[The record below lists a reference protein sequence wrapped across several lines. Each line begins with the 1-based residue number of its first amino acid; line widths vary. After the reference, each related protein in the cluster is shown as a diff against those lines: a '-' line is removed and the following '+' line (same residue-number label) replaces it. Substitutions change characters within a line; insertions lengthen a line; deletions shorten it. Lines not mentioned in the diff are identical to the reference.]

1 MTMTLST
8 RTKEAIKT
16 GLAMAIAYAIALQM
30 GWDRPYWA
38 AFAVGMISLPA
49 AGASLRKGILRMSGT
64 LVAGV
69 AALALI
75 ALFSQERWWFMIA
88 LSVYVG
94 FLTYMMMGKKNQY
107 FYQVCAFVG
116 VIICFDGAGDPVN
129 SFQTTVTRIQETGMG
144 IMVYS
149 LVIVF
154 LWPLNTRD
162 ELNKVT
168 LQLVTAQHGLFK
180 IIRLM
185 MTGGGAGT
193 DFRSQSVQ
201 TVQLLTKLEPVL
213 DAAEADSYD
222 VWNVR
227 HQWRRFLHES
237 KALMETL
244 VRFQANFRDIEKFD
258 LHKLLPNV
266 EALSAELEMRFDLI
280 QGMLAGEAPERV
292 PQTIALVI
300 DKPELAM
307 LSHFEKAAL
316 AVTKIQIERL
326 EALSRGLFDCTAN
339 IKGFIRQPLT
349 VPREEALQAGLALD
363 PDRLAAV
370 IRVIAGLWL
379 AFFIWVYIDPPG
391 HDGFVVLTVSMGLG
405 MAKAPQLRVSK
416 VFLPVIL
423 SCLFA
428 GGLYL
433 LVMPH
438 LSGYMQLGTMIFA
451 ATFGIAYL
459 FSEPRQALSRNM
471 ALVFFPV
478 ITSINNQQSYS
489 FGQAANTTLE
499 AVLIIALL
507 VVTWYIPY
515 NRQPEKMFLRL
526 LRRFF
531 RQTGFLLSPPIL
543 YIGQTTGVVGWWERL
558 RYRND
563 LLAIPDQLGMW
574 GAMVDQRKFVGGRP
588 EQVQL
593 MVTRLHMLAHRLHE
607 LFEARRNPQA
617 QFLIQ
622 ELGEYIRD
630 WRFKVQELFQLLSQD
645 PAAVKQEALRARLD
659 RILEQMET
667 RIKEALN
674 RAGEGQLS
682 DRDAENFYRLL
693 GTYRGVAEAALAY
706 AGVSGAIDWKPW
718 YEERF

>member
-1 MTMTLST
+1 MTLST

-69 AALALI
+69 AALTLI
-75 ALFSQERWWFMIA
+75 ALFSQERWWFIIA

-94 FLTYMMMGKKNQY
+94 FFTYMMTGKKNQY

-129 SFQTTVTRIQETGMG
+129 SFQTAVTRIEETGMG

-154 LWPLNTRD
+154 LWPLSTRD
-162 ELNKVT
+162 ELNKAS
-168 LQLVTAQHGLFK
+168 LQLVAAQRGLFK
-180 IIRLM
+180 IYRLM

-201 TVQLLTKLEPVL
+201 AAQLLTQFESIL

-222 VWNVR
+222 VWEVR
-227 HQWRRFLHES
+227 HHWRRFLHES
-237 KALMETL
+237 KTLMEIL
-244 VRFQANFRDIEKFD
+244 VRCQADFPDIEKFD
-258 LHKLLPNV
+258 LHRLLPNL
-266 EALSAELEMRFDLI
+266 EALSAELEMRFELI
-280 QGMLAGEAPERV
+280 QGMLAGEAPERL
-292 PQTIALVI
+292 PQSIALVI
-300 DKPELAM
+300 DKPELAK

-316 AVTKIQIERL
+316 AVTKVQIERL
-326 EALSRGLFDCTAN
+326 GSRSRGLFNCVED
-339 IKGFIRQPLT
+339 IKGFSRQPSA
-349 VPREEALQAGLALD
+349 VPREETLPAGLALD
-363 PDRLAAV
+363 PDRFAAV

-391 HDGFVVLTVSMGLG
+391 HDGFVVLVVSMGLG
-405 MAKAPQLRVSK
+405 MAKSPQLRVSTA
-416 VFLPVIL
+416 FLPVTL

-428 GGLYL
+428 GGLYI

-459 FSEPRQALSRNM
+459 FSEPRQALTRNM
-471 ALVFFPV
+471 ALIFFPI
-478 ITSINNQQSYS
+478 ITSINNQQTYS
-489 FGQAANTTLE
+489 FAQAANTTLE

-526 LRRFF
+526 VRRFF
-531 RQTGFLLSPPIL
+531 RQAGFLVSPPTL
-543 YIGQTTGVVGWWERL
+543 SLGQTTTAVGWRERL

-563 LLAIPDQLGMW
+563 LLTIPDQLGTW
-574 GAMVDQRKFVGGRP
+574 GAMVDQRKFVECSP

-593 MVTRLHMLAHRLHE
+593 MVTRLHILAHRLQE
-607 LFEARRNPQA
+607 LFGARRSPQA
-617 QFLIQ
+617 QFLVQ

-630 WRFKVQELFQLLSQD
+630 WRFRVQEVFQLLSED
-645 PAAVKQEALRARLD
+645 PAAVKQEALRTRLD
-659 RILEQMET
+659 RILEQMEA

-674 RAGEGQLS
+674 KADEGQIS
-682 DRDAENFYRLL
+682 DRDGENFYRLL
-693 GTYRGVAEAALAY
+693 GAYRGVAEATVAY
-706 AGVSGAIDWKPW
+706 AGIAGAIDWRPW